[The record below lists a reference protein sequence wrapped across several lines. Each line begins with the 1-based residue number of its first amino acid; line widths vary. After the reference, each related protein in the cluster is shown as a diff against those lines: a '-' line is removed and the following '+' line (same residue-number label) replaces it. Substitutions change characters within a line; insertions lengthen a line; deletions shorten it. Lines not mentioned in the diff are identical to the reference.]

1 MAGCIWCTLLR
12 PHLAVCGSALASPAP
27 GGESFSRR
35 PRWPGCP
42 PGYAALQHPACPA
55 RPSPAH
61 LPAVAG
67 NPDQTECYRGGGTNY
82 LHWCWWFLMTSN
94 RSLGKYKE
102 RSGREVMAT
111 EISWKLSH
119 GRKQQRDT
127 RSARWSEK
135 ETEGQKGRKR
145 LLSLRLEKIRKQLV
159 GLVLS
164 HEYHFSLRMYSN
176 ITLLGR
182 KANLPRLLTP
192 RAETA
197 CIGNPFK
204 NK

>member
-1 MAGCIWCTLLR
+1 MPHDGYVHMMQHIWADAPLLR

-102 RSGREVMAT
+102 TSGREVMAT

-135 ETEGQKGRKR
+135 ETEGQKGRKGYYHW
-145 LLSLRLEKIRKQLV
+145 
-159 GLVLS
+159 GLKRQGSSWWVWCFLMSTTSAWGCTAS
-164 HEYHFSLRMYSN
+164 HEHHLIREES
-176 ITLLGR
+176 
-182 KANLPRLLTP
+182 
-192 RAETA
+192 
-197 CIGNPFK
+197 
-204 NK
+204 